1 MIVLDEQLLGR
12 DLEVVIGKWYRGSIV
27 YVTDLRPET
36 VIKDD
41 AIPMLLRDQRQPTFV
56 TINVSDFWRKT
67 PVDSRYAIICI
78 AIPNSKIGSIPSILR
93 RLFGKPQFSTKG
105 RRCGQIVLI
114 RGDRIW
120 SYTEKSSNEPI
131 NL

>member
-12 DLEVVIGKWYRGSIV
+12 GLEVAIGKWYRGSIV
-27 YVTDLRPET
+27 YVTDLRPDT

-41 AIPMLLRDQRQPTFV
+41 AIPMLLRHQRQPTFV

-67 PVDSRYAIICI
+67 PADSKYAIVSI
-78 AIPNSKIGSIPSILR
+78 AIPNSKIDLIPSIVR
-93 RLFGKPQFSTKG
+93 RLFGKPQFSTKE
-105 RRCGQIVLI
+105 RRCGQVVLV

-120 SYTEKSSNEPI
+120 SYTEKSSNGPI